1 MICNQENKK
10 IKMAKIEFIVPSVL
24 NKGGGEKKLSLDAVT
39 LQDAFSK
46 VSSQMGEDFKRKVFD
61 LNGKP
66 RPLINIYVNGK
77 NTRFAGNGMTR
88 SLADGD
94 SIHILPAVAGGA
106 EITREDMQRYSRQIM
121 LEEIG
126 FTGMENIRNAHVS
139 VIGVG
144 GIGNPVV
151 TQLTAMGIGKLKIV
165 DRDVIEISNLH
176 RQHLYTDDDIGKVKV
191 EAALERLR
199 KLNPQVEIEAV
210 PTSVTTYTAENLVK
224 GSDIVIDALDSIEAR
239 YALNDACIKQNIPF
253 IYAGALGMV
262 GSVCTILPNKTACLR
277 CMFPKLEEDEM
288 PTCSTE
294 GVHPSILYLVSG
306 IQVSEAVKMIIG
318 QQPTLANTLLYIDLT
333 ELSFEK
339 IQMSRYDGCPSCGS
353 KKIEVTTTVAGNSQE
368 NTQTRDRL
376 EDSVGGQKEQKI
388 LVQEEKRLII
398 EELCG
403 RDMGKRTFTITP
415 THQFS
420 SEPIDLGLV
429 IRNAEAIGYR
439 VKTRGNLG
447 VTAIGGN
454 NSKNSNNA
462 NSAALS
468 VSFLTSGAA
477 TIVGAKSEHEAL
489 DIYQDF
495 VGGKN

>member
-1 MICNQENKK
+1 
-10 IKMAKIEFIVPSVL
+10 MAKIEFVVPSVL
-24 NKGGGEKKLSLDAVT
+24 NKGGGEKKLSLDAVS

-66 RPLINIYVNGK
+66 RPLINVYVNGK

-126 FTGMENIRNAHVS
+126 FTGMEKLRNAHVS

-151 TQLTAMGIGKLKIV
+151 TQLTAMGIGKLKII

-176 RQHLYTDDDIGKVKV
+176 RQHLYTEEDIGKVKV
-191 EAALERLR
+191 EA
-199 KLNPQVEIEAV
+199 
-210 PTSVTTYTAENLVK
+210 
-224 GSDIVIDALDSIEAR
+224 ALDSIEAR
-239 YALNDACIKQNIPF
+239 YALNDACIKQNIPL

-277 CMFPKLEEDEM
+277 CMFPALEEDEM

-294 GVHPSILYLVSG
+294 GVHPSILYLVGG

-318 QQPTLANTLLYIDLT
+318 QQPSLANTLLYVDLT
-333 ELSFEK
+333 DLSFEK

-353 KKIEVTTTVAGNSQE
+353 KKIELATTVTGNSQGS
-368 NTQTRDRL
+368 TQARGKL
-376 EDSVGGQKEQKI
+376 EDSGIVQQEQKT

-420 SEPIDLGLV
+420 SEPIDLAAV
-429 IRNAEAIGYR
+429 IRNVETTGYK

-447 VTAIGGN
+447 VTAISGN
-454 NSKNSNNA
+454 DDKDSTNTNSSTI
-462 NSAALS
+462 S

-477 TIVGAKSEHEAL
+477 TIVWAKSEHEAL
-489 DIYQDF
+489 ALYQTFMD
-495 VGGKN
+495 G